1 MRRQKQPIPTQK
13 TKEAMI
19 SEVIDI
25 FQPHS
30 PAPLTR
36 EDGREIYENL
46 TGFFSTLLRIH
57 RQRQLT
63 VGGAK

>member
-1 MRRQKQPIPTQK
+1 MRRRTEPLPKK
-13 TKEAMI
+13 KDKEELI

-46 TGFFSTLLRIH
+46 TGFFGTLLRVH
-57 RQRQLT
+57 RQRQMVL
-63 VGGAK
+63 GGAK